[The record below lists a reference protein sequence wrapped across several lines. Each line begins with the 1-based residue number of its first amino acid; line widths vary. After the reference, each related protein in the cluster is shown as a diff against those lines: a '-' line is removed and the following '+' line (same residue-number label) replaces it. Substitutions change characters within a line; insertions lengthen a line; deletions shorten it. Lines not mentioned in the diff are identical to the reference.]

1 MNPPADVDAS
11 TWLKAHSQKVRRWL
25 GLSIATGATSTV
37 LLCLQ
42 AALLAWGLHAAIFQ
56 RVATSALV
64 PAIIGYIVL
73 ALARALLGV
82 AGRHFGF
89 RAGREV
95 VSGVRAQLTA
105 HLQALG
111 PLWLA
116 GRARG
121 ELVTRLVDGIDT
133 LEPYFARYLPQL
145 AAAVVLPLV
154 VLAAAFPADW
164 VSALVLLATAPL
176 VPLFMVL
183 LGDRAERASQRR
195 WVTLT
200 RLGERFFDALQG
212 LVTLRLFGAG
222 ERERALLAAGSEAYR
237 RETMAVLRVAFL
249 SSLVLEFFATLGIAV
264 VAVLVGFRLMWGE
277 VVFARG
283 MFVLLLAPEFY
294 IPLRALGVL
303 RHARMDALAVAG
315 EVAELLA
322 LPTPQRAAGARA
334 AVPDAPLGVAFERV
348 SFAHAPGRPG
358 LDQLTLELPPG
369 STTLVVGESGA
380 GKSTLLQAL
389 LGFAVPQQGRIC
401 VNGVDLAT
409 LDHEAWRRQLA
420 WLPQRP
426 HLFVGSVR
434 DNLLMAFPH
443 ADAHALQQAA
453 AAAGLDEVIA
463 ALPAGW
469 DTPLGDNGHGLS
481 GGQAQRIGLARALL
495 RAAPL
500 WLLDEP
506 TQHLDAASADA
517 IESTLLRCSAGRTVV
532 WVAHRLSVAPAVD
545 AIAVMHGGRIVEH
558 GDHATLLAGDGV
570 YARLLRAQAA

>member
-1 MNPPADVDAS
+1 M
-11 TWLKAHSQKVRRWL
+11 
-25 GLSIATGATSTV
+25 

-42 AALLAWGLHAAIFQ
+42 AALLAWALHAAIFE
-56 RVATSALV
+56 RAAMLTLV
-64 PAIIGYIVL
+64 PAIIGYFAL
-73 ALARALLGV
+73 AVARALLAV

-95 VSGVRAQLTA
+95 VSGVRTQLTA

-111 PLWLA
+111 PSWLA
-116 GRARG
+116 GRASG
-121 ELVTRLVDGIDT
+121 ELVTRLVDGVEA

-164 VSALVLLATAPL
+164 VSALVLLVTAPL
-176 VPLFMVL
+176 VPIFMVL
-183 LGDRAERASQRR
+183 LGEQAQRTSQRR

-200 RLGERFFDALQG
+200 HLGERFFDALQG

-222 ERERALLAAGSEAYR
+222 ERERVLLVAGSEAYR

-264 VAVLVGFRLMWGE
+264 VAVLVGFRLLWGE

-283 MFVLLLAPEFY
+283 LFVLLLAPEFY
-294 IPLRALGVL
+294 LPLRALGAL

-315 EVAELLA
+315 DVAELLA
-322 LPTPQRAAGARA
+322 LPTPQAAADFPVDIRAGARA
-334 AVPDAPLGVAFERV
+334 APPDAPLGVAFERV
-348 SFAHAPGRPG
+348 SFDHAPGRPG
-358 LDQLTLELPPG
+358 LDALTLALPAG
-369 STTLVVGESGA
+369 STTLLVGESGA
-380 GKSTLLQAL
+380 GKSTLLQTL
-389 LGFAVPQQGRIC
+389 LGFAVPQLGCIRI
-401 VNGVDLAT
+401 NGVDLAT
-409 LDHEAWRRQLA
+409 LDREAWRRQIA

-434 DNLLMAFPH
+434 DNLLMACPH

-469 DTPLGDNGHGLS
+469 DTPLGENGHGLS

-495 RAAPL
+495 RDAPL

-517 IESTLLRCSAGRTVV
+517 IERTLLRSSAGRTVV
-532 WVAHRLSVAPAVD
+532 WVAHRLSAAPAAD
-545 AIAVMHGGRIVEH
+545 AIAVMHAGHIVEH
-558 GDHATLLAGDGV
+558 GNHATLLAGNGE
-570 YARLLRAQAA
+570 YARLLRAQVA